1 MGCNTTILVLNDA
14 LDQIENDPDFGKNL
28 VRAIL
33 TLDREGGNVSAGNHV
48 NAATVIE
55 THHADGNMVVVVG
68 GNRGERLEGGYASYR
83 ATPEETAV
91 AVLKQLGY
99 VVYKKKR

>member
-1 MGCNTTILVLNDA
+1 MGFNTTIVVLNDA
-14 LDQIENDPDFGKNL
+14 ANQIENDPDFGKKL
-28 VRAIL
+28 VRAML

-48 NAATVIE
+48 NAAQVVE
-55 THHADGNMVVVVG
+55 THHADNNMLVSVG